1 MVAADRLAMNQ
12 QCKVCGEAAAG
23 FHFGAFT
30 CEGCKS
36 FFGRT
41 YNNLGSISECK
52 SGGICVID
60 KKNRTSCKACR
71 LRKCLMVG
79 MSKSGSRYGRRSNWF
94 KIHCLLQEQAAAAGS
109 GALTGAAGTITGGV
123 DSTTGDQRT
132 AAFAAALQGLYGAQ
146 QRAPRPGPEYPFS
159 PGLGFS
165 PAGKKVK
172 EEIEEVDHKKGPFYE
187 HHITSNGNGR
197 LADEERLAL
206 LRAAMQGGVHK
217 SGGISPDSER
227 STGGAEDD
235 DCERGSPAGT
245 GGRDSAGRAGGSS
258 RGESPCGTSPSP
270 PSERHF
276 HQQMQAYQRHQQAFQ
291 RGPGVVQSSPCP
303 VGSLSPAVAAT
314 AVAAFSPVFALHPRL
329 LYPVPPHLH
338 HPPLAPP
345 LARPPLARPNSAESG
360 RSGLE
365 SGASSPLH
373 KLGTT
378 AFTQRAEQ
386 GAFTPGGGAIGGFPA
401 ADLLLYANPPLAGVA
416 VEQLEPMDL
425 SVRGSSGSSS
435 ASSDG
440 GSGKKRRRGEGWW
453 GREEG
458 DSEEDEEDGEGED
471 GDEDG
476 RDDED
481 GEEEGKGSEGSRK
494 MPSVPLDLTRRPTE
508 IPQSG

>member
-1 MVAADRLAMNQ
+1 MNQ

-94 KIHCLLQEQAAAAGS
+94 KIHCLLQEQAAAAGN
-109 GALTGAAGTITGGV
+109 GALTGGTGAITGGV

-132 AAFAAALQGLYGAQ
+132 AAFAAALQGIYGAQ
-146 QRAPRPGPEYPFS
+146 QRGPRPGEFSFS
-159 PGLGFS
+159 PGLGFQ
-165 PAGKKVK
+165 PAGKKLK
-172 EEIEEVDHKKGPFYE
+172 EDSEDSDHKKPSFFE

-197 LADEERLAL
+197 LASDEERLAL

-227 STGGAEDD
+227 STGHGDAEDS
-235 DCERGSPAGT
+235 ERGSPTGT
-245 GGRDSAGRAGGSS
+245 GGGDSGGRAGGSS

-291 RGPGVVQSSPCP
+291 RGPGVVQGSPCP

-360 RSGLE
+360 RGGQD

-378 AFTQRAEQ
+378 AFTHRAEHV
-386 GAFTPGGGAIGGFPA
+386 AFPAGGGGAMGGFPA

-440 GSGKKRRRGEGWW
+440 GSGKKRKRGEGWW
-453 GREEG
+453 GKEEG
-458 DSEEDEEDGEGED
+458 DSGDEEEEGEGEE
-471 GDEDG
+471 GDEDE
-476 RDDED
+476 RE
-481 GEEEGKGSEGSRK
+481 GEEGEKEGKGAEATRK
-494 MPSVPLDLTRRPTE
+494 IPTVPLDLTRRPTE